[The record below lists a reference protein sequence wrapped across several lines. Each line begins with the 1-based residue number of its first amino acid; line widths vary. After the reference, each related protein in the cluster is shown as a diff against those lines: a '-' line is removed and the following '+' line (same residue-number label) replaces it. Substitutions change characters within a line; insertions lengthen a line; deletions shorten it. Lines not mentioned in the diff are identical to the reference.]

1 MIVCYHR
8 SSSLGTLEFCEQ
20 KYFLQYNLSLKDKQN
35 KKALM
40 GTITHKVMQT
50 LGDKKVA
57 MKKGL
62 DIVEDE
68 ETGKTLT
75 LEQCDDLEL
84 LNDIA
89 FDYYSNAFPELDMTD
104 ADKRKCLS
112 WAEKA
117 VAYQDGVF
125 DPRNQNVHS
134 TELFFD
140 FEIDKPWAKYKYLV
154 GDEVIEGNLSIKG
167 TVDLIIDNGNN
178 YYEILDYKTGK
189 RINWATGEEKT
200 YEKLQ
205 KDTQLLLYYYALKN
219 TIPNAEFSV
228 SIYYINDGGVFS
240 MVFDD
245 DDYKAAENILRKKF
259 EYIRDKEHPK
269 LLSPMNK
276 HWKCQKLCKFSS
288 PYKDGADKSI
298 CQFLSEETKKHGVS
312 KVVEKYGDVSKLSA
326 YGDGGGRL
334 ADDEKKDEK

>member
-8 SSSLGTLEFCEQ
+8 SSSIGTLEFCEQ
-20 KYFLQYNLSLKDKQN
+20 KYFLQYNLSLKDKTN

-57 MKKGL
+57 MNKGL

-68 ETGKTLT
+68 ETGKNLT
-75 LEQCDDLEL
+75 LEECDDLKL

-89 FDYYSNAFPELDMTD
+89 FDYYTEAFPEVNITD
-104 ADKRKCLS
+104 ADRRTCLR

-117 VAYQDGVF
+117 VAYKDGMF
-125 DPRNQNVHS
+125 DPRNQDVHA

-140 FEIDKPWAKYKYLV
+140 IEIDKPWAKYKYLV

-178 YYEILDYKTGK
+178 FYEILDYKTGK

-200 YEKLQ
+200 YDKLQ
-205 KDTQLLLYYYALKN
+205 KDTQLLLYYYALRN
-219 TIPNAEFSV
+219 MYPEAEFSV

-245 DDYKAAENILRKKF
+245 SDYHKAENILRKKF
-259 EYIRDKEHPK
+259 EYIRDVEHPR
-269 LLSPMNK
+269 LLSKHNS
-276 HWKCQKLCKFSS
+276 HWKCQKLCRFSS
-288 PYKDGADKSI
+288 PYKEGADRSI
-298 CQFLSEETKKHGVS
+298 CQYLSDYVKQYGVE
-312 KVVEKYGDVSKLSA
+312 KTVEKYGDVSKVST

-334 ADDEKKDEK
+334 ADNDKK